1 MEILGQTRTSPEIRR
16 FSKSLRNKM
25 RWESFMLN
33 YLDKSVEYEGKGFG
47 KIQTIKGS
55 TEYDFN
61 KVSYMFVSP
70 AEDDERLS
78 ILLKGKKDQDLF
90 TIFQEEVLDL
100 VNDFDLSWELTPKDK
115 KLARAEGV
123 QLRNHYFTSISNV
136 QWSCQ
141 KSFRGK
147 DFTLH
152 GYSTPNDNRLYVEA
166 KEEGEK
172 ILTATMASE
181 CLNFLLFCFLPH
193 FMKKFEEKR

>member
-1 MEILGQTRTSPEIRR
+1 MSTLWKETHELEILGQTRTSPEIRR

-123 QLRNHYFTSISNV
+123 QTPKSLFHLNKQCSMVMSKELSGKKTLLYMVIQHQTTTDSMLK
-136 QWSCQ
+136 Q
-141 KSFRGK
+141 KKR
-147 DFTLH
+147 
-152 GYSTPNDNRLYVEA
+152 E
-166 KEEGEK
+166 
-172 ILTATMASE
+172 
-181 CLNFLLFCFLPH
+181 
-193 FMKKFEEKR
+193 KKF